1 MFLQSLKP
9 GSTSSYRIASA
20 VIFDKFQGTTLLSDL
35 TGMTEWVVEWH
46 SLQLTPLWLSVD

>member
-9 GSTSSYRIASA
+9 GSTSSYRIAST
-20 VIFDKFQGTTLLSDL
+20 VIVDKFQGTALLSDL

>member
-9 GSTSSYRIASA
+9 GSPSSYGIASA
-20 VIFDKFQGTTLLSDL
+20 VIVDKFQGTTLLSDL